1 MFLFKKK
8 KEEPKQ
14 MSIVEEKRYPI
25 PYSKGFK
32 GFKKF
37 RVVVFGNEE
46 SEKNM
51 NYFYNKDL
59 SNSVFEF
66 VSKQE
71 NDYKLMCLYI
81 DNLKVGTIFD
91 DDQIYAIENGLIE
104 KIHAEPKE
112 EIVLGHNCTE
122 ERHRLS
128 ILVKYKLSEK
138 ED

>member
-66 VSKQE
+66 VCKQE

-81 DNLKVGTIFD
+81 DNLKVGAIFD

>member
-81 DNLKVGTIFD
+81 DNLKVGAIFD